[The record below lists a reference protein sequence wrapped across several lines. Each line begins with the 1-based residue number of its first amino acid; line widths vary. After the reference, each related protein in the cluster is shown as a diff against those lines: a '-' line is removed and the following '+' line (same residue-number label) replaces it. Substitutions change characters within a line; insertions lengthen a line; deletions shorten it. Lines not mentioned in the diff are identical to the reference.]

1 MLKYNQSGLCFYTNK
16 TREKKQR
23 SNFMSDFTT
32 LVIAVVFVSINGLTM
47 LAWAAAQGY
56 KMKPTAFAFL
66 VGAVG
71 NLITGSITPISGQSS
86 ILTVSHFMKRMDE
99 RIAALLLAVVVMIP
113 LGFFGGVTRI
123 ADWAGNPV
131 LWGMMAG
138 VGLMITGISFD
149 MLKQAKRTGIISLVS
164 ALATHAFFIYMPF
177 SPETMRHALVYVIAV
192 SVTLPTLDF
201 VFLQKDPETGKRG
214 RRINIATMAT
224 DAGYEGDMTQNEN
237 PKFWTKEYWSD
248 FKIVKPKFSLY
259 AIMFALAFISLNI
272 GTNIAFGTITAGF
285 TSPPGEPPAIAQN
298 MDHLTVIN
306 SIADIP
312 SVLFGGAPVGAIIS
326 ATAASPWPIMAGVI
340 MMLLCALLLL
350 LGLMTKAVKY
360 VPVQAIAGFLF
371 IIGFFST
378 FVPHFRNVF
387 VNPAY
392 SAYPQAQVEAAT
404 AMAVTALTKNPF
416 LGLVAGIAIRYIGT
430 YLFPFL

>member
-1 MLKYNQSGLCFYTNK
+1 MT
-16 TREKKQR
+16 
-23 SNFMSDFTT
+23 DAFTFIVA
-32 LVIAVVFVSINGLTM
+32 VIFVSINGLTM

-56 KMKPTAFAFL
+56 KMKPTAFAFI

-71 NLITGSITPISGQSS
+71 NLITGSVTPISGQSS
-86 ILTVSHFMKRMDE
+86 ILTVSHFMKRMNE
-99 RIAALLLAVVVMIP
+99 RVAALLIAVVVMVP
-113 LGFFGGVTRI
+113 LGIFGGVTRI
-123 ADWAGNPV
+123 AEWAGNPV
-131 LWGMMAG
+131 IWGMMAG
-138 VGLMITGISFD
+138 VGLMVTGISFD
-149 MLKQAKRTGIISLVS
+149 MIKQAKRTAIISLVS
-164 ALATHAFFIYMPF
+164 ALATHAFFVYMPF

-192 SVTLPTLDF
+192 SVTLPTIDF
-201 VFLQKDPETGKRG
+201 VFIQKKRV
-214 RRINIATMAT
+214 NIASMAT

-237 PKFWTKEYWSD
+237 PKFWTKEYWAD

-272 GTNIAFGTITAGF
+272 GTNIAFGNITAGF
-285 TSPPGEPPAIAQN
+285 AGETQN

-306 SIADIP
+306 SLADIP

-326 ATAASPWPIMAGVI
+326 ATAASPAPVIAGVV
-340 MMLLCALLLL
+340 MMLFCALLLL
-350 LGLMTKAVKY
+350 LGLMIKAVKY

-378 FVPHFRNVF
+378 FVPNLRNVF
-387 VNPAY
+387 FLGPPPHLNINPGVTPLA
-392 SAYPQAQVEAAT
+392 SAEAAT

-416 LGLVAGIAIRYIGT
+416 LGLVAGVAVRYVGA

>member
-1 MLKYNQSGLCFYTNK
+1 
-16 TREKKQR
+16 
-23 SNFMSDFTT
+23 MSDFST

-71 NLITGSITPISGQSS
+71 NLLTGSVTPISGQSS

-99 RIAALLLAVVVMIP
+99 RVAALLLAVVVMVP
-113 LGFFGGVTRI
+113 LGLFGGVTRI
-123 ADWAGNPV
+123 SEWAGNPV
-131 LWGMMAG
+131 IWGMMAG
-138 VGLMITGISFD
+138 VGLMVTGISLD

-164 ALATHAFFIYMPF
+164 ALATHAFFIHVDF

-192 SVTLPTLDF
+192 SVTLSTIDF
-201 VFLQKDPETGKRG
+201 VFIQKKRV
-214 RRINIATMAT
+214 NIATMAT

-237 PKFWTKEYWSD
+237 PKFWTKEYWAE
-248 FKIVKPKFSLY
+248 FKIIKPKFSLY

-272 GTNIAFGTITAGF
+272 GTNIAFGNITAGF
-285 TSPPGEPPAIAQN
+285 TSPMGQPPAIPQN

-312 SVLFGGAPVGAIIS
+312 SVIFGGAPVGAIIS
-326 ATAASPWPIMAGVI
+326 ATAASPWPVMAGVL
-340 MMLLCALLLL
+340 MMLLCALLLF

-360 VPVQAIAGFLF
+360 VPVQAITGFLL

-378 FVPHFRNVF
+378 FVPNLRNVF

-392 SAYPQAQVEAAT
+392 SAYPQAQVELAA

-416 LGLVAGIAIRYIGT
+416 LGLVAGILVRYIGAF
-430 YLFPFL
+430 LFPFL